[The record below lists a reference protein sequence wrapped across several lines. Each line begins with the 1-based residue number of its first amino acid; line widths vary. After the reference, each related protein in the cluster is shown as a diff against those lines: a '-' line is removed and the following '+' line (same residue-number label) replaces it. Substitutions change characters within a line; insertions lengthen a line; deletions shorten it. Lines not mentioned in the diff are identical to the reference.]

1 MTVTAFQQANQLL
14 REGKL
19 EAAVVVYRQAIEQN
33 PQFYGAYQNL
43 GETLGKLGRLDQAVE
58 MYRKAI
64 ELKPSA
70 GWLHQELEL
79 LLEKSKILAG
89 NEAIVRV
96 WKPERFLNPTEFL
109 SAKGISTTIQTSISK
124 IVILTCVWKRPE
136 LTKVVLSY
144 YEHLKRELA
153 GKINL
158 ELLAVGSEGDISRN
172 LCQELGF
179 DYLEYPNEPLS
190 GKWEYGLNRC
200 SDYDP
205 DAVIIVGSDDIISQ
219 NLIEFYAGQIQEGL
233 VFCGLK
239 DGYFLDMINQKLY
252 WWVGYGD
259 KVDYKRVGE
268 TIGMGRCL
276 SRTLLDKLG
285 FSIWKGLDIN
295 RSLDRAMTT
304 RLRELGLQFSEYYNS
319 VIAQVEGKIIR
330 IGHCGFRM
338 ADIGACAIDIK
349 FSDNVTPVER
359 YFERDA
365 SVLVPQPDPWE
376 VLQRYFPEQ
385 IIQQLK
391 GLALVTSNIQ
401 DIAVKPTEF
410 QKTVKQ
416 INPEQ
421 ELLERKTKKLDFKIK
436 LLEKDLANI
445 LYWRY
450 GSTTPGI
457 KDWEKKWDNSPG
469 KRILYFTPIDYSGS
483 FYKWATAVNQYSE
496 YAVRLVTLQFHEF
509 GYIQDLVLPISHQC
523 EKSIRTIISEADA
536 IHIKD
541 ELGFFPEGKKA
552 RNELPLDIFTASG
565 KPLVY
570 TLYGGK
576 ARRFCHDYY
585 YRDHINSFDVAVAM
599 TPDIAYPWIERCYF
613 VPHSVDVDAFPYD
626 WRDGKTISHSPSSPS
641 RKGTELFLEAI
652 EKLDPSLQIK
662 LNLIQGVSHAECIA
676 RKRKSTLFFDQAGW
690 QKSNYP
696 GKHLTIG
703 WYGNSA
709 LEAMVHGIPTIAH
722 LDNAALDNAARLGVD
737 MRKKCPVINVP
748 MIYGN
753 GGVEGMIEN
762 IERFFRLS
770 KDERKELSLKTRKWV
785 EEFHSYEVNSQQLA
799 DIYGRLLNSAPIKNT
814 ALSCSIQ

>member
-1 MTVTAFQQANQLL
+1 MTVTAFGQANQLL

-19 EAAVVVYRQAIEQN
+19 EAAVIVYRQAIEQN
-33 PQFYGAYQNL
+33 PRFYGAYQNL
-43 GETLGKLGRLDQAVE
+43 GETLGKLGRLDESVQV
-58 MYRKAI
+58 YRKAI

-79 LLEKSKILAG
+79 LLEKLKTLAE

-109 SAKGISTTIQTSISK
+109 SAKGISTKIQTSISK

-158 ELLAVGSEGDISRN
+158 ELLAVGSERDISRN
-172 LCQELGF
+172 LCQECGF

-190 GKWEYGLNRC
+190 AKWEYGLNRC

-239 DGYFLDMINQKLY
+239 DGYFLDMMNQKLY

-304 RLRELGLQFSEYYNS
+304 RLRELGLQFSEYDNC

-376 VLQRYFPEQ
+376 VLQRYFPDQ
-385 IIQQLK
+385 NPIVDQLK
-391 GLALVTSNIQ
+391 ELILMTRKILGIEESKEFSVPPSSSMLGLSEG
-401 DIAVKPTEF
+401 KRSF
-410 QKTVKQ
+410 
-416 INPEQ
+416 
-421 ELLERKTKKLDFKIK
+421 LEPVISVNSLQANETFSKIIRHSLKNFKIPNNQDFQQAIDLLKRSKKYEDALK
-436 LLEKDLANI
+436 LFEKLVEQDSHYI
-445 LYWRY
+445 
-450 GSTTPGI
+450 
-457 KDWEKKWDNSPG
+457 
-469 KRILYFTPIDYSGS
+469 
-483 FYKWATAVNQYSE
+483 FYYYLGECLS
-496 YAVRLVTLQFHEF
+496 
-509 GYIQDLVLPISHQC
+509 
-523 EKSIRTIISEADA
+523 
-536 IHIKD
+536 
-541 ELGFFPEGKKA
+541 ELGKWKEA
-552 RNELPLDIFTASG
+552 
-565 KPLVY
+565 
-570 TLYGGK
+570 
-576 ARRFCHDYY
+576 
-585 YRDHINSFDVAVAM
+585 
-599 TPDIAYPWIERCYF
+599 
-613 VPHSVDVDAFPYD
+613 VDAYQ
-626 WRDGKTISHSPSSPS
+626 
-641 RKGTELFLEAI
+641 EANNLNPKFVNSYAKCGDVFM
-652 EKLDPSLQIK
+652 KLGQW
-662 LNLIQGVSHAECIA
+662 
-676 RKRKSTLFFDQAGW
+676 DQAKN
-690 QKSNYP
+690 QFYQAVC
-696 GKHLTIG
+696 
-703 WYGNSA
+703 A
-709 LEAMVHGIPTIAH
+709 L
-722 LDNAALDNAARLGVD
+722 L
-737 MRKKCPVINVP
+737 
-748 MIYGN
+748 
-753 GGVEGMIEN
+753 
-762 IERFFRLS
+762 
-770 KDERKELSLKTRKWV
+770 
-785 EEFHSYEVNSQQLA
+785 
-799 DIYGRLLNSAPIKNT
+799 
-814 ALSCSIQ
+814 

>member
-1 MTVTAFQQANQLL
+1 MTVTAFGQANQLL

-19 EAAVVVYRQAIEQN
+19 EAAVIVYRQAIEQN
-33 PQFYGAYQNL
+33 PRFYGAYQNL
-43 GETLGKLGRLDQAVE
+43 GETLGKLGRLDESVQV
-58 MYRKAI
+58 YRKAI

-79 LLEKSKILAG
+79 LLEKLKTLAE

-109 SAKGISTTIQTSISK
+109 SAKGISTKIQTSISK

-136 LTKVVLSY
+136 LTKVVLLY

-158 ELLAVGSEGDISRN
+158 ELLAVGSERDISRN
-172 LCQELGF
+172 LCQECGF

-190 GKWEYGLNRC
+190 AKWEYGLNRC

-239 DGYFLDMINQKLY
+239 DGYFLDMMNQKLY

-295 RSLDRAMTT
+295 RSLDRAMTA

-391 GLALVTSNIQ
+391 GLALVISNT
-401 DIAVKPTEF
+401 KPP
-410 QKTVKQ
+410 QKVWK
-416 INPEQ
+416 E
-421 ELLERKTKKLDFKIK
+421 TKKVEQLSRQFEED
-436 LLEKDLANI
+436 
-445 LYWRY
+445 
-450 GSTTPGI
+450 
-457 KDWEKKWDNSPG
+457 KK
-469 KRILYFTPIDYSGS
+469 TPI
-483 FYKWATAVNQYSE
+483 
-496 YAVRLVTLQFHEF
+496 R
-509 GYIQDLVLPISHQC
+509 
-523 EKSIRTIISEADA
+523 IILEA
-536 IHIKD
+536 
-541 ELGFFPEGKKA
+541 E
-552 RNELPLDIFTASG
+552 
-565 KPLVY
+565 
-570 TLYGGK
+570 
-576 ARRFCHDYY
+576 
-585 YRDHINSFDVAVAM
+585 
-599 TPDIAYPWIERCYF
+599 
-613 VPHSVDVDAFPYD
+613 
-626 WRDGKTISHSPSSPS
+626 
-641 RKGTELFLEAI
+641 TELFQENKLLHHQLQQVQNELE
-652 EKLDPSLQIK
+652 E
-662 LNLIQGVSHAECIA
+662 
-676 RKRKSTLFFDQAGW
+676 
-690 QKSNYP
+690 Y
-696 GKHLTIG
+696 
-703 WYGNSA
+703 Y
-709 LEAMVHGIPTIAH
+709 
-722 LDNAALDNAARLGVD
+722 
-737 MRKKCPVINVP
+737 
-748 MIYGN
+748 
-753 GGVEGMIEN
+753 
-762 IERFFRLS
+762 
-770 KDERKELSLKTRKWV
+770 LK
-785 EEFHSYEVNSQQLA
+785 
-799 DIYGRLLNSAPIKNT
+799 YGR
-814 ALSCSIQ
+814 

>member
-1 MTVTAFQQANQLL
+1 MPYVDQTPEQQPLFFESVEFMTVTAFQQANQLL

-19 EAAVVVYRQAIEQN
+19 EAAVIVYRQAIEQN

-43 GETLGKLGRLDQAVE
+43 GETLGKLGRLDESVQV
-58 MYRKAI
+58 YRKAI
-64 ELKPSA
+64 ELKPAA

-79 LLEKSKILAG
+79 LLEKLKTLAE

-109 SAKGISTTIQTSISK
+109 SAKGISTKIQTSISK

-158 ELLAVGSEGDISRN
+158 ELLAVGSERDISRN

-239 DGYFLDMINQKLY
+239 DGYFLDMMNQKLY

-295 RSLDRAMTT
+295 RSLDRAMTA
-304 RLRELGLQFSEYYNS
+304 RLRELGLQFSEYYNC

-349 FSDNVTPVER
+349 FSDNITPVER

-365 SVLVPQPDPWE
+365 N
-376 VLQRYFPEQ
+376 
-385 IIQQLK
+385 
-391 GLALVTSNIQ
+391 ALVEQAEPWIVLEKCFPN
-401 DIAVKPTEF
+401 E
-410 QKTVKQ
+410 TVKQ
-416 INPEQ
+416 IKELVLLNGGTQIYEKDFKESAQKMIIEKPYNLSNSLTIYETLSEKVVLNNLQ
-421 ELLERKTKKLDFKIK
+421 QANKILSKVIYDSIIDLNHLSTLNFNYCELLLKQSNYEESLKYLQAIPEEKYDYLCYYYLGECLSQCGKWKEAVDAYQESNRLNPKFVNGYARCGDIFMRLEQWDNAKSQFHRAVCT
-436 LLEKDLANI
+436 LLE
-445 LYWRY
+445 
-450 GSTTPGI
+450 
-457 KDWEKKWDNSPG
+457 
-469 KRILYFTPIDYSGS
+469 
-483 FYKWATAVNQYSE
+483 
-496 YAVRLVTLQFHEF
+496 
-509 GYIQDLVLPISHQC
+509 
-523 EKSIRTIISEADA
+523 
-536 IHIKD
+536 
-541 ELGFFPEGKKA
+541 
-552 RNELPLDIFTASG
+552 
-565 KPLVY
+565 
-570 TLYGGK
+570 
-576 ARRFCHDYY
+576 
-585 YRDHINSFDVAVAM
+585 
-599 TPDIAYPWIERCYF
+599 
-613 VPHSVDVDAFPYD
+613 
-626 WRDGKTISHSPSSPS
+626 
-641 RKGTELFLEAI
+641 
-652 EKLDPSLQIK
+652 
-662 LNLIQGVSHAECIA
+662 
-676 RKRKSTLFFDQAGW
+676 
-690 QKSNYP
+690 
-696 GKHLTIG
+696 
-703 WYGNSA
+703 
-709 LEAMVHGIPTIAH
+709 
-722 LDNAALDNAARLGVD
+722 
-737 MRKKCPVINVP
+737 
-748 MIYGN
+748 
-753 GGVEGMIEN
+753 
-762 IERFFRLS
+762 
-770 KDERKELSLKTRKWV
+770 
-785 EEFHSYEVNSQQLA
+785 
-799 DIYGRLLNSAPIKNT
+799 
-814 ALSCSIQ
+814 

>member
-1 MTVTAFQQANQLL
+1 MTVTAFGQANQLL

-19 EAAVVVYRQAIEQN
+19 EAAVIVYRQAIEQN
-33 PQFYGAYQNL
+33 PRFYGAYQNL
-43 GETLGKLGRLDQAVE
+43 GETLGKLGRLDESVQV
-58 MYRKAI
+58 YRKAI

-79 LLEKSKILAG
+79 LLEKLKTLAE

-109 SAKGISTTIQTSISK
+109 SAKGISTKIQTSISK

-158 ELLAVGSEGDISRN
+158 ELLAVGSERDISRN
-172 LCQELGF
+172 LCQECGF

-190 GKWEYGLNRC
+190 AKWEYGLNRC

-239 DGYFLDMINQKLY
+239 DGYFLDMMNQKLY

-304 RLRELGLQFSEYYNS
+304 RLRELGLQFSEYDNC

-376 VLQRYFPEQ
+376 VLQRYFPDQ
-385 IIQQLK
+385 NPIVDQLK
-391 GLALVTSNIQ
+391 ELILMTRKILGIEESQEFSVPPSSSMLGLSEG
-401 DIAVKPTEF
+401 KRSF
-410 QKTVKQ
+410 
-416 INPEQ
+416 
-421 ELLERKTKKLDFKIK
+421 LEPVISVNSLQANETFSKIIRHSLKNFKIPNNQDFQQAIDLLKRSKKYEDALK
-436 LLEKDLANI
+436 LFEKLVEQDSHYI
-445 LYWRY
+445 
-450 GSTTPGI
+450 
-457 KDWEKKWDNSPG
+457 
-469 KRILYFTPIDYSGS
+469 
-483 FYKWATAVNQYSE
+483 FYYYLGECLS
-496 YAVRLVTLQFHEF
+496 
-509 GYIQDLVLPISHQC
+509 
-523 EKSIRTIISEADA
+523 
-536 IHIKD
+536 
-541 ELGFFPEGKKA
+541 ELGKWKEA
-552 RNELPLDIFTASG
+552 
-565 KPLVY
+565 
-570 TLYGGK
+570 
-576 ARRFCHDYY
+576 
-585 YRDHINSFDVAVAM
+585 
-599 TPDIAYPWIERCYF
+599 
-613 VPHSVDVDAFPYD
+613 VDAYQ
-626 WRDGKTISHSPSSPS
+626 
-641 RKGTELFLEAI
+641 EANNLNPKFVNSYAKCGDVFM
-652 EKLDPSLQIK
+652 KLGQW
-662 LNLIQGVSHAECIA
+662 
-676 RKRKSTLFFDQAGW
+676 DQAKN
-690 QKSNYP
+690 QFYQAVC
-696 GKHLTIG
+696 
-703 WYGNSA
+703 A
-709 LEAMVHGIPTIAH
+709 L
-722 LDNAALDNAARLGVD
+722 L
-737 MRKKCPVINVP
+737 
-748 MIYGN
+748 
-753 GGVEGMIEN
+753 
-762 IERFFRLS
+762 
-770 KDERKELSLKTRKWV
+770 
-785 EEFHSYEVNSQQLA
+785 
-799 DIYGRLLNSAPIKNT
+799 
-814 ALSCSIQ
+814 